1 MNRNERDI
9 LQRKRKE
16 NARKTESTI
25 FIHFPQQVVNIE
37 RTIFFFI
44 FIFIIPYVLTGI
56 VKLRQIKL
64 QRKK

>member
-9 LQRKRKE
+9 LQRKIKE

-44 FIFIIPYVLTGI
+44 FIIPYVLTEI